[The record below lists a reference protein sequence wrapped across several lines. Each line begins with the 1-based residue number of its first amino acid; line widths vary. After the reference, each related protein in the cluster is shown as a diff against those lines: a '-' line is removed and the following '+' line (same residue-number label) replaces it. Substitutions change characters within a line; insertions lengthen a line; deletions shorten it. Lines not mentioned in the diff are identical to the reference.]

1 LRIRPAPSSA
11 NSTPYITTLSETAVE
26 MTDPAPAAPR
36 FGMRPS
42 LAPAPSTTYTFTRVF
57 PPEALQPEFFA
68 STALPLV
75 KDLLNGE
82 NGLVFAY
89 GVTNSGKT
97 YTIQGGNGK
106 GDGGLLPRTLDVLFN
121 SIEGLHGENKVCCYW
136 VRELT

>member
-1 LRIRPAPSSA
+1 MAASV
-11 NSTPYITTLSETAVE
+11 NSTPYIHTLSEAAVE
-26 MTDPAPAAPR
+26 MTDPSPSAPR

-57 PPEALQPEFFA
+57 APDTLQPEFFA

-82 NGLVFAY
+82 NGLAFAY

-97 YTIQGGNGK
+97 WTIQGGSGK
-106 GDGGLLPRTLDVLFN
+106 GEGGLLPRTLDVLFN
-121 SIEGLHGENKVCCYW
+121 SIEGLHSDHKVCYI
-136 VRELT
+136 